1 MYKLPLEE
9 LLKKLK
15 DKNID
20 ISKLKITED
29 K

>member
-1 MYKLPLEE
+1 MYKLPLET

-15 DKNID
+15 DQNID

>member
-1 MYKLPLEE
+1 MYKLPLED
-9 LLKKLK
+9 LLKKLRE
-15 DKNID
+15 KNID

>member
-1 MYKLPLEE
+1 MYKLPLAD
-9 LLKKLK
+9 LLKKLSK
-15 DKNID
+15 KNID